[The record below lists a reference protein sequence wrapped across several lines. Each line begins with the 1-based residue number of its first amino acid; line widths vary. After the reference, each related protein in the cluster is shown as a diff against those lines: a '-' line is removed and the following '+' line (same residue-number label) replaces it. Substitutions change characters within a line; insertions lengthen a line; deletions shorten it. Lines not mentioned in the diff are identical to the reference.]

1 MTEMVFP
8 PLEPLLKS
16 PKLSLYARAIQTY
29 LDEEHERREAFYDW
43 LTEDIKAEFIN
54 GEVIVQSPAKKQ
66 HTDVV
71 ANLTS
76 LLRTF
81 VDEHDLGFVGAET
94 VLVTLTRNDYLP
106 DIVFF
111 IARRSDQFTSQQ
123 IKYPAP
129 DLVVEV
135 LSPSTAVIDRTTKF
149 EDYAAHGVAEYWLV
163 DPEKQ
168 TVEQYVLRE
177 SEYELLFK
185 IQEGSLTSVVVEAF
199 TIPAASIFDSKVKNR
214 VLAQMVA
221 AT

>member
-1 MTEMVFP
+1 MIDMASP
-8 PLEPLLKS
+8 SLEPLLKS

-29 LDEEHERREAFYDW
+29 LDEEQEKRESFYDW

-106 DIVFF
+106 DIAFF
-111 IARRSDQFTSQQ
+111 TANRAKQFTPHQM
-123 IKYPAP
+123 KYPAP

-149 EDYAAHGVAEYWLV
+149 EDYAAHGVSEYWLV

-168 TVEQYVLRE
+168 TVEQY
-177 SEYELLFK
+177 
-185 IQEGSLTSVVVEAF
+185 AF
-199 TIPAASIFDSKVKNR
+199 A
-214 VLAQMVA
+214 
-221 AT
+221 